1 MLDVE
6 NILYAGV
13 TKLLR
18 ERHEGISVYGCE
30 VDSPASF
37 PAVTFVE
44 SNNSTY
50 KRSLSGDNIEHNANL
65 MYTVNAYSN
74 LQDALGKQQCK
85 DIIATV
91 DSYMF
96 EKGFVRTANMPLS
109 NIDKSISRRVAR
121 YTGVIGEDNLI
132 YKS

>member
-44 SNNSTY
+44 SDNSTY
-50 KRSLSGDNIEHNANL
+50 KRSLSGDNIEHNASL
-65 MYTVNAYSN
+65 MYTVNVYSN
-74 LQDALGKQQCK
+74 LQDALGNSNARTSLPRLTAICLER
-85 DIIATV
+85 AL
-91 DSYMF
+91 
-96 EKGFVRTANMPLS
+96 FVRQTCRFPTLTKAF
-109 NIDKSISRRVAR
+109 RA
-121 YTGVIGEDNLI
+121 G
-132 YKS
+132 

>member
-6 NILYAGV
+6 NVLYAGV

-30 VDSPASF
+30 VDSPARF
-37 PAVTFVE
+37 PTVTFVE
-44 SNNSTY
+44 SDNSTY
-50 KRSLSGDNIEHNANL
+50 RRSLSGDNVEHNANL
-65 MYTVNAYSN
+65 MYTVNVYSN
-74 LQDALGKQQCK
+74 LQDATGKQQCK
-85 DIIATV
+85 DILATI
-91 DSYMF
+91 DSYMLG
-96 EKGFVRTANMPLS
+96 KGFVRTTNMPLS
-109 NIDKSISRRVAR
+109 NVDKSISRRVAR

>member
-44 SNNSTY
+44 SDNSTY
-50 KRSLSGDNIEHNANL
+50 KRSLSGDNIEHNASLMKNL
-65 MYTVNAYSN
+65 PKA
-74 LQDALGKQQCK
+74 
-85 DIIATV
+85 
-91 DSYMF
+91 
-96 EKGFVRTANMPLS
+96 
-109 NIDKSISRRVAR
+109 RRNQR
-121 YTGVIGEDNLI
+121 KHLETT
-132 YKS
+132 